1 MNSPNPKDLI
11 KAGAQFAYPVQWRR
25 WEVINVFVTQFN
37 WKIGVEIGVNE
48 GLNIFEVAKNNEKL
62 KIYGVDPYKV
72 QEENTLYEKKIGEVQ
87 KFNRKRYDNDSLN
100 MIRRR
105 MLKESLKYS
114 NLKIIIDTSVNASKQ
129 FDKESID
136 FVFID
141 GDHSYESVKNDI
153 KYWESKVK
161 ENGLIMGHDYNWGDV
176 ARAVGEN
183 FNEVWILPD
192 NVWVASK
199 VWLRNVR
206 KNFNR

>member
-105 MLKESLKYS
+105 MLKESLKYGPEIAATPPFLIKGNNS
-114 NLKIIIDTSVNASKQ
+114 ISVGSA
-129 FDKESID
+129 
-136 FVFID
+136 
-141 GDHSYESVKNDI
+141 Y
-153 KYWESKVK
+153 
-161 ENGLIMGHDYNWGDV
+161 
-176 ARAVGEN
+176 RAG
-183 FNEVWILPD
+183 
-192 NVWVASK
+192 
-199 VWLRNVR
+199 
-206 KNFNR
+206 